1 MAADSLAAAGAPK
14 LLLQGTR
21 KQKIR
26 DADPSRQGK
35 NNRRMLSQNVR
46 SVSID

>member
-1 MAADSLAAAGAPK
+1 MAADNLAAAGAPK

-35 NNRRMLSQNVR
+35 NNRISQNVR